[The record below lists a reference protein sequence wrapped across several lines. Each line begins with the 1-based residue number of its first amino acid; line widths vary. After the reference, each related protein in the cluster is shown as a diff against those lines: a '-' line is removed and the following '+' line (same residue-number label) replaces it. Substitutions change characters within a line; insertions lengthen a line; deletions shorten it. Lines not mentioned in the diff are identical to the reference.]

1 MFFKL
6 QIWKHNF
13 PYEENFKH
21 IYLKVVTPV
30 MEIWGN
36 SYQGDSLNAETTLE
50 IGWFL
55 SRGYYFRFD
64 TPGVSQTG
72 EGFTDHILW
81 LFLRLF
87 MFDSFFGTFGRFFF
101 MFYND
106 GSQKI
111 QTLRNVSIFIYT
123 TTTYTIICTR
133 LDMYV
138 HVLVIFVIIDRYK

>member
-87 MFDSFFGTFGRFFF
+87 MFDSFFGTFSRFFF
-101 MFYND
+101 IFYND
-106 GSQKI
+106 GSKKCA
-111 QTLRNVSIFIYT
+111 TLAFLFTQQLLFVLWTWHTCMCMYCH
-123 TTTYTIICTR
+123 ICNNR
-133 LDMYV
+133 
-138 HVLVIFVIIDRYK
+138 

>member
-87 MFDSFFGTFGRFFF
+87 MFDSFFGTFGSFFF

-123 TTTYTIICTR
+123 TTTYTICTG

>member
-111 QTLRNVSIFIYT
+111 QNCATLAFLFTQQLLILLFV
-123 TTTYTIICTR
+123 
-133 LDMYV
+133 LDLTCMCMY
-138 HVLVIFVIIDRYK
+138 LSYL

>member
-87 MFDSFFGTFGRFFF
+87 MFDSFFGTFGRFFSCF
-101 MFYND
+101 IMTEVKKY
-106 GSQKI
+106 KHCA
-111 QTLRNVSIFIYT
+111 TLAFLFTQQLLILFV
-123 TTTYTIICTR
+123 
-133 LDMYV
+133 LDLTCMCMY
-138 HVLVIFVIIDRYK
+138 LSYL